1 MSPGFEPRMTHHFM
15 QNITDCGTIV
25 KSPTI
30 RKSMEDEL
38 YPFTLSYTL
47 PNGMEYSVLI
57 TNDGQ
62 SEDEYTRMFRVCGP
76 DVKFSVD

>member
-1 MSPGFEPRMTHHFM
+1 
-15 QNITDCGTIV
+15 
-25 KSPTI
+25 
-30 RKSMEDEL
+30 MEDEL

-62 SEDEYTRMFRVCGP
+62 SEDEYTRMFRVCGL
-76 DVKFSVD
+76 DVMFSVD